1 MESKDVI
8 TIFVMALL
16 ILMSSYFS
24 ATETAFSSLN
34 KARLKALA
42 EKGNKRAGR
51 TLELSEK
58 YDRLLSTI
66 LIGNNIVNIALTAIA
81 TVFFINILKSD
92 VTGSTVATVAVTVLV
107 LIFGEISPKTLAKE
121 SPERFAMFSTPLIR
135 FFIFILTPF
144 SFVFSLWQK
153 FLLKIFKVKDDRKM
167 TPDELLVL
175 VDEVEEGGMIDA
187 DESELLRSAIEFNE
201 QEAVDILTPR
211 VDVEGVSEDSK
222 KEDIARVFTDTGFS
236 RLPVYRDSID
246 NIIGVVHQKD
256 FYDGPKITAKSLREI
271 MKPPVFVTPTMK
283 ISDILKMLQQQK
295 AHIAVV
301 TDEFGGTL
309 GIVTMEDI
317 LEELVGEIWDEHDEV
332 IEEFTKLDDGSFRI
346 NCNADLDEMFEYFDL
361 DAEEDSGSVGGWVLD
376 QIGKIPDVGDS
387 FDYGNLHVTVAET
400 DNQRVVAINVTVSPE
415 EDEEEEKN
423 EQEEPV
429 EKTEE

>member
-1 MESKDVI
+1 MDTNDVI
-8 TIFVMALL
+8 TIIVMALL
-16 ILMSSYFS
+16 ILLSSYFS

-51 TLELSEK
+51 TLALSEK
-58 YDRLLSTI
+58 FDRLLSTI
-66 LIGNNIVNIALTAIA
+66 LIGNNAVNIALTAIA
-81 TVFFINILKSD
+81 TVFFIKILKND
-92 VTGSTVATVAVTVLV
+92 VSGPTVATVAVTVLV

-121 SPERFAMFSTPLIR
+121 SPERFAMFSTPFIR
-135 FFIFILTPF
+135 FFIFILTPV
-144 SFVFSLWQK
+144 SFIFSLWQK
-153 FLLKIFKVKDDRKM
+153 LLLKVFKVKDDRKM

-187 DESELLRSAIEFNE
+187 EESELLRSAIEFNE

-211 VDVEGVSEDSK
+211 VDVEGVPEDAK

-236 RLPVYRDSID
+236 RLPVYRESID
-246 NIIGVVHQKD
+246 NIVGVVHQKD

-283 ISDILKMLQQQK
+283 ISDILKILQQQK

-332 IEEFTKLDDGSFRI
+332 IEEFTLLEDGSYRVS
-346 NCNADLDEMFEYFDL
+346 CNADLDEMFEFFDL
-361 DAEEDSGSVGGWVLD
+361 DAEEDQGSVGGWVLD
-376 QIGKIPDVGDS
+376 QIGKIPDVGDT
-387 FDYGNLHVTVAET
+387 FDYENLHVTVTET
-400 DNQRVVAINVTVSPE
+400 DNQRVVAINVIVEQEE
-415 EDEEEEKN
+415 EDEEDRPEKAEKAEKEE
-423 EQEEPV
+423 
-429 EKTEE
+429 

>member
-1 MESKDVI
+1 MDTNDVI
-8 TIFVMALL
+8 TIIVMALL

-42 EKGNKRAGR
+42 EKGNKRAGS
-51 TLELSEK
+51 TLALSEK

-66 LIGNNIVNIALTAIA
+66 LVGNNAVNIALTAIA
-81 TVFFINILKSD
+81 TVFFIKILSSE
-92 VTGSTVATVAVTVLV
+92 VTGTTVATVVVTALV

-135 FFIFILTPF
+135 FFIVILTPLTF
-144 SFVFSLWQK
+144 IFSLWQK
-153 FLLKIFKVKDDRKM
+153 LLLKVFKVKDDRKM

-187 DESELLRSAIEFNE
+187 EESELLRSAIEFNE

-211 VDVEGVSEDSK
+211 VDVEGVSEDAK

-246 NIIGVVHQKD
+246 NIVGVVHQKD
-256 FYDGPKITAKSLREI
+256 FYDGPKITAKSLKEI

-283 ISDILKMLQQQK
+283 ISDILKILQQQK

-332 IEEFTKLDDGSFRI
+332 VEEFTLLDDGSYRV
-346 NCNADLDEMFEYFDL
+346 NCNADLDEMFEFFDL
-361 DAEEDSGSVGGWVLD
+361 DAEEDQGSVGGWVLD
-376 QIGKIPDVGDS
+376 QIGKIPDVGDT
-387 FDYGNLHVTVAET
+387 FDYENLHVTVTET
-400 DNQRVVAINVTVSPE
+400 DNQRVVAINVIVEPE
-415 EDEEEEKN
+415 EDEEAEEK
-423 EQEEPV
+423 EE
-429 EKTEE
+429 E

>member
-1 MESKDVI
+1 MDTNDVI
-8 TIFVMALL
+8 TIIVMALL
-16 ILMSSYFS
+16 ILTSSYFS

-42 EKGNKRAGR
+42 EKGNKRAVR
-51 TLELSEK
+51 TLALSEK
-58 YDRLLSTI
+58 FDRLLSTI
-66 LIGNNIVNIALTAIA
+66 LIGNNAVNIALTAIA
-81 TVFFINILKSD
+81 TVFFIKILKND
-92 VTGSTVATVAVTVLV
+92 VSGPTVATVVVTVLV

-121 SPERFAMFSTPLIR
+121 SPERFAMFSAPFIR
-135 FFIFILTPF
+135 FFIVILTPL
-144 SFVFSLWQK
+144 SFIFSLWQK
-153 FLLKIFKVKDDRKM
+153 LLLKVFKVKDDRKM

-187 DESELLRSAIEFNE
+187 EESELLRSAIEFNE

-211 VDVEGVSEDSK
+211 VDVEGVSEDAK

-236 RLPVYRDSID
+236 RLPVYRESID

-256 FYDGPKITAKSLREI
+256 FYDGPKITAKSLKEI

-283 ISDILKMLQQQK
+283 ISDILKILQQQK

-332 IEEFTKLDDGSFRI
+332 VEEFTLLDDGSYRVS
-346 NCNADLDEMFEYFDL
+346 CNADLDEMFEFFDL
-361 DAEEDSGSVGGWVLD
+361 DAEEDQGSVGGWVLD
-376 QIGKIPDVGDS
+376 QIGKIPDVGDT
-387 FDYGNLHVTVAET
+387 FDYENLHVTVTET
-400 DNQRVVAINVTVSPE
+400 DNQRVVAINVIVEQEE
-415 EDEEEEKN
+415 EDEEDRSEKAEKAEKEE
-423 EQEEPV
+423 
-429 EKTEE
+429 

>member
-1 MESKDVI
+1 MDTNDVI
-8 TIFVMALL
+8 TIIVMALL
-16 ILMSSYFS
+16 ILLSSYFS

-51 TLELSEK
+51 TLALSEK
-58 YDRLLSTI
+58 FDRLLSTI
-66 LIGNNIVNIALTAIA
+66 LIGNNAVNIALTAIA
-81 TVFFINILKSD
+81 TVFFIKILKND
-92 VTGSTVATVAVTVLV
+92 VSGPTVATVAVTVLV
-107 LIFGEISPKTLAKE
+107 LIVGEISPKTLAKE
-121 SPERFAMFSTPLIR
+121 SPERFAMFSTPFIR
-135 FFIFILTPF
+135 FFIFILTPV
-144 SFVFSLWQK
+144 SFIFSLWQK
-153 FLLKIFKVKDDRKM
+153 LLLKVFKVKDDRKM

-187 DESELLRSAIEFNE
+187 EESELLRSAIEFNE

-211 VDVEGVSEDSK
+211 VDVEGVPEDAK

-236 RLPVYRDSID
+236 RLPVYRESID
-246 NIIGVVHQKD
+246 NIVGVVHQKD

-283 ISDILKMLQQQK
+283 ISDILKILQQQK

-332 IEEFTKLDDGSFRI
+332 IEEFTLLEDGSYRVS
-346 NCNADLDEMFEYFDL
+346 CNADLDEMFEFFDL
-361 DAEEDSGSVGGWVLD
+361 DAEEDQGSVGGWVLD
-376 QIGKIPDVGDS
+376 QIGKIPDVGDT
-387 FDYGNLHVTVAET
+387 FDYENLHVTVTET
-400 DNQRVVAINVTVSPE
+400 DNQRVVAINVIVEQEE
-415 EDEEEEKN
+415 EDEEDRPEKAEKAEKEE
-423 EQEEPV
+423 
-429 EKTEE
+429 

>member
-1 MESKDVI
+1 MDSKDVI
-8 TIFVMALL
+8 TIVVMAVL

-58 YDRLLSTI
+58 FDRLLSTI
-66 LIGNNIVNIALTAIA
+66 LIGNNAVNIALTAIA
-81 TVFFINILKSD
+81 TVFFIKILKND
-92 VTGSTVATVAVTVLV
+92 VSGPTVATVAVTVLV

-144 SFVFSLWQK
+144 SFIFSLWQK
-153 FLLKIFKVKDDRKM
+153 LLLKIFKVKDDRKM

-187 DESELLRSAIEFNE
+187 EESELLRSAIEFNE

-211 VDVEGVSEDSK
+211 VDVEGVSVDAK

-246 NIIGVVHQKD
+246 NIVGVVHQKD
-256 FYDGPKITAKSLREI
+256 FYDGPKITTKSLKQI

-301 TDEFGGTL
+301 TDDFGGTL

-332 IEEFTKLDDGSFRI
+332 VEDFTELDDGSYKI
-346 NCNADLDEMFEYFDL
+346 NCNADLDEMLEFFDL

-387 FDYGNLHVTVAET
+387 FDYENLHVTVTET
-400 DNQRVVAINVTVSPE
+400 DNQRVVAINVTVTPE
-415 EDEEEEKN
+415 EDEEAEE
-423 EQEEPV
+423 
-429 EKTEE
+429 TEE

>member
-1 MESKDVI
+1 MDTNDVI
-8 TIFVMALL
+8 TIIVMALL

-42 EKGNKRAGR
+42 EKGNKRAGS
-51 TLELSEK
+51 TLALSEK

-66 LIGNNIVNIALTAIA
+66 LVGNNAVNIALTAIA
-81 TVFFINILKSD
+81 TVFFIKILSSE
-92 VTGSTVATVAVTVLV
+92 VTGTTVATVVVTALV

-135 FFIFILTPF
+135 FFIVILTPLTF
-144 SFVFSLWQK
+144 IFSLWQK
-153 FLLKIFKVKDDRKM
+153 LLLKVFKVKDDRKM

-187 DESELLRSAIEFNE
+187 EESELLRSAIEFNE

-211 VDVEGVSEDSK
+211 VDVEGVSEDAK

-246 NIIGVVHQKD
+246 NIVGVVHQKD
-256 FYDGPKITAKSLREI
+256 FYDGPKITAKSLGEI

-332 IEEFTKLDDGSFRI
+332 VEEFTLLDDGSYRV
-346 NCNADLDEMFEYFDL
+346 NCNADLDEMFEFFDL
-361 DAEEDSGSVGGWVLD
+361 DAEEDQGSVGGWVLD
-376 QIGKIPDVGDS
+376 QIGKIPDVGDT
-387 FDYGNLHVTVAET
+387 FDYENLHVTVTET
-400 DNQRVVAINVTVSPE
+400 DNQRVVAINVIVEQE
-415 EDEEEEKN
+415 EDEEAEEK
-423 EQEEPV
+423 EE
-429 EKTEE
+429 E

>member
-1 MESKDVI
+1 MDSKDVI
-8 TIFVMALL
+8 TIVVMAVL

-58 YDRLLSTI
+58 FDRLLSTI
-66 LIGNNIVNIALTAIA
+66 LIGNNAVNIALTAIA
-81 TVFFINILKSD
+81 TVFFIKILKND
-92 VTGSTVATVAVTVLV
+92 VSGPTVATVAVTVLV

-144 SFVFSLWQK
+144 SFIFSLWQK
-153 FLLKIFKVKDDRKM
+153 LLLKIFKVKDDRKM

-187 DESELLRSAIEFNE
+187 EESELLRSAIEFNE

-211 VDVEGVSEDSK
+211 VDVEGVSVDAK

-246 NIIGVVHQKD
+246 NIVGVVHQKD
-256 FYDGPKITAKSLREI
+256 FYDGPKITTKSLKQI

-301 TDEFGGTL
+301 TDDFGGTL

-317 LEELVGEIWDEHDEV
+317 LEELVGEIWDEHDEGV
-332 IEEFTKLDDGSFRI
+332 EEFTELDDGSYKI
-346 NCNADLDEMFEYFDL
+346 NCNADLDEMLEFFDL

-387 FDYGNLHVTVAET
+387 FDYENLHVTVTET
-400 DNQRVVAINVTVSPE
+400 DNQRVVAINVTVTPE
-415 EDEEEEKN
+415 EDEEAEE
-423 EQEEPV
+423 
-429 EKTEE
+429 TEE

>member
-1 MESKDVI
+1 MDTNDVI
-8 TIFVMALL
+8 TIIVMALL
-16 ILMSSYFS
+16 ILLSSYFS

-51 TLELSEK
+51 TLALSEK
-58 YDRLLSTI
+58 FDRLLSTI
-66 LIGNNIVNIALTAIA
+66 LIGNNAVNIALTAIA
-81 TVFFINILKSD
+81 TVFFIKILKND
-92 VTGSTVATVAVTVLV
+92 VSGPTVATVAVTVLV

-121 SPERFAMFSTPLIR
+121 SPERFAMFSTPFIR
-135 FFIFILTPF
+135 FFIFILTPV
-144 SFVFSLWQK
+144 SFIFSLWQK
-153 FLLKIFKVKDDRKM
+153 LLLKVFKVKDDRKM

-187 DESELLRSAIEFNE
+187 EESELLRSAIEFNE

-211 VDVEGVSEDSK
+211 VDVEGVPEDAK

-236 RLPVYRDSID
+236 RLPVYRESID
-246 NIIGVVHQKD
+246 NIVGVVHQKD

-283 ISDILKMLQQQK
+283 ISDILKILQQQK

-332 IEEFTKLDDGSFRI
+332 IEEFTLLEDGSYRVS
-346 NCNADLDEMFEYFDL
+346 CNADLDEMFEFFDL
-361 DAEEDSGSVGGWVLD
+361 DAEEDQGSVGGWVLD
-376 QIGKIPDVGDS
+376 QIGKIPDVGDT
-387 FDYGNLHVTVAET
+387 FDYENLHVTVTET
-400 DNQRVVAINVTVSPE
+400 DNQRVVAINVIVEPE
-415 EDEEEEKN
+415 EDEEAEEK
-423 EQEEPV
+423 EE
-429 EKTEE
+429 E